1 MANRHRKGAQH
12 HYREMKIKTT
22 MIFFPFSKTTNPL
35 THIRMAIIKKNTREE
50 EPRWRRSRTGRTLS
64 PPQIHQ
70 KSI

>member
-1 MANRHRKGAQH
+1 MVENEIVKKQNMAPADSELKFSM
-12 HYREMKIKTT
+12 EIDIKQA
-22 MIFFPFSKTTNPL
+22 
-35 THIRMAIIKKNTREE
+35 HWGE